1 MEWLP
6 AIAGG
11 VAAVPLGWYAARYQH
26 LLYRQAE
33 FRAAPL
39 RGGTWWRA
47 KPVAGLAMGLT
58 TAIALRPDHYGAEPA
73 LLTALFA
80 AVLIV
85 LSSTD
90 FERRL
95 IPNRLIHPAL
105 AGALVAM
112 WAWPD
117 RSVSDCL
124 VGGGFGLL
132 VGAAMFA
139 LGLVVGTALGVKATP
154 FGLGDVRLIVLLGL
168 LLGWP
173 AVMTAL
179 FMGVILAG
187 LPALVMIVLG
197 RGRSVFSYGP
207 YLAGGGLYA
216 LLWFDLVS

>member
-1 MEWLP
+1 MDWLP

-11 VAAVPLGWYAARYQH
+11 VAAAPIGWLLAQYQH
-26 LLYRQAE
+26 LFYRQAE
-33 FRAAPL
+33 YRAAPL

-47 KPVAGLAMGLT
+47 KPTVGLAVGLAT
-58 TAIALRPDHYGAEPA
+58 FIALRPDHYDPGPA
-73 LLTALFA
+73 LLTALFG

-90 FERRL
+90 FERRI
-95 IPNRLIHPAL
+95 IPNRLMHPAL
-105 AGALVAM
+105 LMALAAM

-117 RSVSDCL
+117 RSVTDCL
-124 VGGGFGLL
+124 VGAGVALL
-132 VGAAMFA
+132 IGAAMFA
-139 LGLVVGTALGVKATP
+139 LGLVVGSALGVKATP
-154 FGLGDVRLIVLLGL
+154 FGLGDVRLIILLGL

-187 LPALVMIVLG
+187 LPALVMIFLG